1 MFTKI
6 LAWKEKH
13 LTDRQMLLILAFIIG
28 ILASFAAYI
37 LHTLIHQIQAI
48 LTEGFEINSFNWLYL
63 VFPVIGIYLTSLFV
77 RYVVRDNI
85 SHGITRILYAIS
97 SKRSHLKPH
106 NCWSSVI
113 ASAITIG
120 FGGSVGAEAPIVLT
134 GSAIGSNLGQL
145 FKIDN
150 KTMMLLVGCGA
161 AAAIAGIFKA
171 PIAGLVFTLEVLMV
185 DLTMASLL
193 PILVASITANVF
205 TWALMGGKSLFTFVL
220 DSAWQ
225 VDRLPACVLLGLFC
239 AFISLYFIRTMTF
252 CEGIFAKMKR
262 HPYGKLAIGGVM
274 LSSLIFLFPALY
286 GEGYSAINILL
297 NGTTEADWNQLLDK
311 SLFYGHGN
319 LLVVYIAL
327 VLLTKVFATSC
338 TNGAGGCGGTFA
350 PSLFIGGFGGFL
362 FARLWNMYQIGVYVP
377 EKNFT
382 LLGMAGVMA
391 GVMHAPLTGIFLIAE
406 ITGGYALFVPL
417 IIVSVVSVMGIS
429 IFEPHSIYAMR
440 LARQGKLITHH
451 TDRAVL
457 TLMSMDSIIEKDYI
471 SVAPEMPLGKLVNVI
486 SRSQS
491 DFIPV
496 LDVGGRLLGDIDITK
511 IRHIVFRTELYNKFN
526 VSQLM
531 SHVPAVLYT
540 NEPMEQVMKK
550 FERSN
555 AEYLPIVD
563 INNKLTGFIS
573 RTRLYTMY
581 RKMVADFSAE

>member
-262 HPYGKLAIGGVM
+262 HPYGKLAVGGVM

-563 INNKLTGFIS
+563 INNKITGFIS

>member
-1 MFTKI
+1 M
-6 LAWKEKH
+6 
-13 LTDRQMLLILAFIIG
+13 IG
-28 ILASFAAYI
+28 ILASIAAFI
-37 LHTLIHQIQAI
+37 LHSLIHQIQAI
-48 LTEGFEINSFNWLYL
+48 LTHGFDVSTFNWLYL

-77 RYVVRDNI
+77 RHVVRDNI

-97 SKRSHLKPH
+97 TKRSHLKSH

-145 FKIDN
+145 FKIDS
-150 KTMMLLVGCGA
+150 KTLMLLVGCGA
-161 AAAIAGIFKA
+161 AAAISGIFKA

-193 PILVASITANVF
+193 PILVSSITANVF
-205 TWALMGGKSLFTFVL
+205 TWVLMGSNSLFSFKL
-220 DSAWQ
+220 DSAWE
-225 VDRLPACVLLGLFC
+225 VDRLPACVLLGIFC
-239 AFISLYFIRTMTF
+239 ALISLYFIRTMTF
-252 CEGIFAKMKR
+252 CEGIFAKMKK
-262 HPYGKLAIGGVM
+262 HTYGKLAVGGIM

-286 GEGYSAINILL
+286 GEGYAAINILL
-297 NGTTEADWNQLLDK
+297 NGRSEADWNELLNN

-319 LLVVYIAL
+319 LLVLYIAL
-327 VLLTKVFATSC
+327 VLFTKVFATSC

-362 FARLWNMYQIGVYVP
+362 FSRLWNMYEIGVYVP

-406 ITGGYALFVPL
+406 ITGGYDMFVPL
-417 IIVSVVSVMGIS
+417 IIVSVVSVMAIS

-457 TLMSMDSIIEKDYI
+457 TLMSMDSIIEKEYL
-471 SVAPEMPLGKLVNVI
+471 SVAPDMQLGKLINVL
-486 SRSQS
+486 SKSQTE
-491 DFIPV
+491 FIPV
-496 LDVGGRLLGDIDITK
+496 VDNCGRLLGEVDITK
-511 IRHIVFRTELYNKFN
+511 IRHIVFRTELYCKFL

-531 SHVPAVLYT
+531 VSVPAVLYT
-540 NEPMEQVMKK
+540 NEPMEEVMKK
-550 FERSN
+550 FESCN
-555 AEYLPIVD
+555 AEYLPVVD
-563 INNKLTGFIS
+563 INNRLTGFIS
-573 RTRLYTMY
+573 RTRMYAMY
-581 RKMVADFSAE
+581 RKMVADMSDD

>member
-1 MFTKI
+1 
-6 LAWKEKH
+6 
-13 LTDRQMLLILAFIIG
+13 MLLILAFMIG
-28 ILASFAAYI
+28 ILASMAAFI
-37 LHTLIHQIQAI
+37 LHSLIHQIQAI
-48 LTEGFEINSFNWLYL
+48 LTEGFDVSSFNWLYL

-77 RYVVRDNI
+77 RHIVRDNI

-97 SKRSHLKPH
+97 TKRSHLKSH

-150 KTMMLLVGCGA
+150 KTLMLLVGCGA
-161 AAAIAGIFKA
+161 AAAISGIFKA

-205 TWALMGGKSLFTFVL
+205 TWAIMGGNSLFTFTM
-220 DSAWQ
+220 DGAWQ
-225 VDRLPACVLLGLFC
+225 VERVPACVLLGLFC

-252 CEGIFAKMKR
+252 CEAIFAKMKK
-262 HPYGKLAIGGVM
+262 HPYGKLVVGGIM

-286 GEGYSAINILL
+286 GEGYAAINILL
-297 NGTTEADWNQLLDK
+297 NGRTEADWNQLLNN

-319 LLVVYIAL
+319 LLVIYIAL

-362 FARLWNMYQIGVYVP
+362 FARIWNMYQIGVYVP

-417 IIVSVVSVMGIS
+417 IIVSLVSVMVIS

-440 LARQGKLITHH
+440 LAREGKLITHH

-457 TLMSMDSIIEKDYI
+457 TLMSMDSIIEKEYL
-471 SVAPEMPLGKLVNVI
+471 SVAPDMPLGKLINII
-486 SRSQS
+486 SKSQS

-496 LDVGGRLLGDIDITK
+496 LDNSGRLLGEVDITK
-511 IRHIVFRTELYNKFN
+511 IRHIVFRTELYGKFL
-526 VSQLM
+526 VSQVM
-531 SHVPAVLYT
+531 VSVPAVLYT
-540 NEPMEQVMKK
+540 NEPMEEVMKK
-550 FERSN
+550 FERCSS
-555 AEYLPIVD
+555 EYLPVVD
-563 INNKLTGFIS
+563 INNRLNGFIS
-573 RTRLYTMY
+573 RTRMYAMY
-581 RKMVADFSAE
+581 RKMVADLSEE

>member
-262 HPYGKLAIGGVM
+262 HPYGKLAVGGIM